1 MIYWITGRKNSG
13 KTTFAYYLKE
23 VLEGMGKS
31 VVIFDG
37 DEIRTELPIGYTDS
51 ERWRRTYL
59 ISKFAAVFERQGAV
73 PIIAL
78 LSEKREWRVHARKG
92 FKESK
97 LIYLPGGDDI
107 IDVVYEVPDAE
118 ELGNKKKI

>member
-1 MIYWITGRKNSG
+1 MVYWITGRKNSG
-13 KTTFAYYLKE
+13 KTTFAYCLSG

-37 DEIRTELPIGYTDS
+37 DEVRTEFPIGYTDS
-51 ERWRRTYL
+51 ERRKRTYT
-59 ISKFAAVFERQGAV
+59 ISKFAAVFEKQGVV

-92 FKESK
+92 FNESK
-97 LIYLPGGDDI
+97 LIYLPGGEDI

-118 ELGNKKKI
+118 ELGSKKKI